1 MTVEPQRDPATEPG
15 SMTAEPQRDPA
26 TGTESKT
33 ADRRD
38 TSPATDE
45 AERTASGTAA
55 VPAGGVDAGVID
67 APVPAADAPEADAAR
82 ADAATTEAA
91 TANPAT
97 TEAATAKA
105 PAADTATTEAA
116 TTEAATA
123 DPATTEA
130 ATAEAP
136 AADTAAAEAAMVEAA
151 TAEAPAADT
160 AVSVETPAVAVETPN
175 EPTKVSRRPAI
186 IAGLRRFMT
195 FAFTLALF
203 VGGVALGQMA
213 FQQTRPV
220 PVGVD
225 GGITVTDPP
234 PAVTQEFIRA
244 LAANDAD
251 AMRSSLSPQPN
262 KDLTDE
268 FARFSI
274 KRIVSV
280 ETLGT
285 HVDGARSATEILLRA
300 EKTDGL
306 PFEVNLVILV
316 DGGQIEGFR

>member
-15 SMTAEPQRDPA
+15 SMSAEPQRDPA

-33 ADRRD
+33 AGRRD

-55 VPAGGVDAGVID
+55 VPAGGVDARVID
-67 APVPAADAPEADAAR
+67 APVDGPAADAPAADA
-82 ADAATTEAA
+82 
-91 TANPAT
+91 
-97 TEAATAKA
+97 
-105 PAADTATTEAA
+105 ATTEAA
-116 TTEAATA
+116 TTEAAMV
-123 DPATTEA
+123 EA

-136 AADTAAAEAAMVEAA
+136 AADTATTEAAMVEAATAEAAMVEAA
-151 TAEAPAADT
+151 TAEAPAADTAAADT